1 MEDTNSSIYALKT
14 SVGQERNV
22 ARLLARKAKM
32 PGVDILSILVPESLK
47 GYILVESETKI
58 DLRNPNLKVQH
69 LRGVVEGKGGITFD
83 EAKRFLKPE
92 PIISSIQKGS
102 IVELISG
109 PFKGE
114 RAKVVRIDESREEV
128 VLELIEAAVPIPVI
142 LIEGGSATPGPPL
155 GPALG
160 PFGINMM
167 QVVDEINSKT
177 ADFAG
182 MKVPVKVNIDRDTKD
197 FDIEI
202 GTPPTT
208 ALIMQELGIEK
219 ASHEPGLD
227 IVNDLP
233 IETALKIA
241 RMKFD
246 SLLSNEWEPV

>member
-1 MEDTNSSIYALKT
+1 LKTLYTIIYRYIDIIEILYKITLSCNIVFIITFNLIYDFINNKNIKIGEFFMEDTNSSIYALKT

-32 PGVDILSILVPESLK
+32 PGVGILSILVPESLK

-69 LRGVVEGKGGITFD
+69 LRGVVEGKGGITFE

-128 VLELIEAAVPIPVI
+128 VLELIEAAVPIPV
-142 LIEGGSATPGPPL
+142 T
-155 GPALG
+155 
-160 PFGINMM
+160 
-167 QVVDEINSKT
+167 VK
-177 ADFAG
+177 ADQIRIIQKEA
-182 MKVPVKVNIDRDTKD
+182 D
-197 FDIEI
+197 
-202 GTPPTT
+202 
-208 ALIMQELGIEK
+208 
-219 ASHEPGLD
+219 
-227 IVNDLP
+227 
-233 IETALKIA
+233 
-241 RMKFD
+241 
-246 SLLSNEWEPV
+246 

>member
-1 MEDTNSSIYALKT
+1 MKTIYTIIYRYIHIIEIYFTRLFLSCYIVFIITFNLIYDFINNKNIEIGEFFMEDTNSSIYALKT

-32 PGVDILSILVPESLK
+32 PGVGILSILVPESLK

-69 LRGVVEGKGGITFD
+69 LRGVVEGKGSITFE

-128 VLELIEAAVPIPVI
+128 VLELIEAAVPIPV
-142 LIEGGSATPGPPL
+142 T
-155 GPALG
+155 
-160 PFGINMM
+160 
-167 QVVDEINSKT
+167 VK
-177 ADFAG
+177 ADQIRIIQKEA
-182 MKVPVKVNIDRDTKD
+182 D
-197 FDIEI
+197 
-202 GTPPTT
+202 
-208 ALIMQELGIEK
+208 
-219 ASHEPGLD
+219 
-227 IVNDLP
+227 
-233 IETALKIA
+233 
-241 RMKFD
+241 
-246 SLLSNEWEPV
+246 

>member
-1 MEDTNSSIYALKT
+1 MKTLYTIIYRYIDIIEIYFTRLFFLSCYIVFIITFNLIYDFINNKNIEIGEFFMEDTNSSIYALKT

-32 PGVDILSILVPESLK
+32 PGVGILSILVPESLK

-69 LRGVVEGKGGITFD
+69 LRGVVEGKGGITFE

-128 VLELIEAAVPIPVI
+128 VLELIEAAVPIPV
-142 LIEGGSATPGPPL
+142 T
-155 GPALG
+155 
-160 PFGINMM
+160 
-167 QVVDEINSKT
+167 VK
-177 ADFAG
+177 ADQIRIIQKEA
-182 MKVPVKVNIDRDTKD
+182 D
-197 FDIEI
+197 
-202 GTPPTT
+202 
-208 ALIMQELGIEK
+208 
-219 ASHEPGLD
+219 
-227 IVNDLP
+227 
-233 IETALKIA
+233 
-241 RMKFD
+241 
-246 SLLSNEWEPV
+246 